1 MKKIVAFLL
10 SVTVCLNVLM
20 ALPCLADDYSD
31 GDPENSTQIPYADD
45 SGIDDF

>member
-20 ALPCLADDYSD
+20 ALPCFADDYSD
-31 GDPENSTQIPYADD
+31 SDPENSTQIPYIDD
-45 SGIDDF
+45 SGTDNF

>member
-10 SVTVCLNVLM
+10 SITVCLNVLI

-31 GDPENSTQIPYADD
+31 NDPENSTQIPYIDD
-45 SGIDDF
+45 SGTDNF